1 MWFFHIIL
9 HLISLT
15 FVISARCDQSIH
27 TLSVN
32 AVNTMR
38 SHWKSKVTIFRG
50 GWQEFDYR
58 FPKIKSSESQI
69 GIQTQHTYKRTR
81 SPQSSLKSPK
91 RIDRKT
97 SAKHF
102 TKKPQAPNTNE
113 WERKQRSK
121 CEIEMQIERENHVSE
136 PCENWINR
144 GNSKCKIPCT
154 SKYMEQFLFIVQ
166 LNE

>member
-15 FVISARCDQSIH
+15 RKARCDQSIH

-69 GIQTQHTYKRTR
+69 GIQTQHTYTRTR

-102 TKKPQAPNTNE
+102 TKKTQAPNTNE

-121 CEIEMQIERENHVSE
+121 CDIGMQIERE
-136 PCENWINR
+136 PCERTMWKLNKSW
-144 GNSKCKIPCT
+144 KFK
-154 SKYMEQFLFIVQ
+154 VQ
-166 LNE
+166 NHMYK